1 MPGHRVKRTKRKDRA
16 GLGTLLLGFVLT
28 VAGGYLLTNQVEVG
42 AGPFGGFA
50 WFGPNSFGVLLIPLL
65 IGVALL
71 CFNAKL
77 LVGRL
82 LTAAGAVIL
91 LASVL
96 DTLRITFR
104 PTSLFITLLMLGL
117 LVVGLGL
124 MARSVVG
131 VDSEEPEDSYAIE
144 VNGTTRSDDQ
154 LSRGRN
160 RSLPSAAAPQ
170 AITEGTKSIDAEI
183 AELHAKETQP
193 DSASPTS

>member
-1 MPGHRVKRTKRKDRA
+1 MPGRRVNRAKQKDRA
-16 GLGTLLLGFVLT
+16 GLGTLLLGLVLT

-50 WFGPNSFGVLLIPLL
+50 WFGPNTCGILLIPLL

-117 LVVGLGL
+117 LVVGIGL

-131 VDSEEPEDSYAIE
+131 VDSEEPEDSY
-144 VNGTTRSDDQ
+144 
-154 LSRGRN
+154 
-160 RSLPSAAAPQ
+160 
-170 AITEGTKSIDAEI
+170 
-183 AELHAKETQP
+183 
-193 DSASPTS
+193 

>member
-1 MPGHRVKRTKRKDRA
+1 MPGRRVNRAKQKDRA
-16 GLGTLLLGFVLT
+16 GLGTLLLGLVLT

-71 CFNAKL
+71 CFDAKL

-117 LVVGLGL
+117 LVVGIGL

-131 VDSEEPEDSYAIE
+131 VGSEEPEDSYEVE
-144 VNGTTRSDDQ
+144 VNENTPSDDQ
-154 LSRGRN
+154 LPRGRK
-160 RSLPSAAAPQ
+160 RSLRSAPAPQ
-170 AITEGTKSIDAEI
+170 AIGGATKSIDAEI
-183 AELHAKETQP
+183 AELQAKKTQL
-193 DSASPTS
+193 D